1 MFQKQYAIQDIATL
15 KARFAYMF
23 AKPTISLEFHKG
35 WFPIVTGLCVE
46 IDRVLGDDRLAFHW
60 VQIKEKFGTLRLH
73 FDLQGA
79 PEPLRKSLQALVS
92 QAGSESAR
100 CCMVCGEPA
109 RLSYQGGW
117 MVTVCEV
124 HEPDEVSRRGGHS
137 LRELMEVPEHGE
149 GAA

>member
-1 MFQKQYAIQDIATL
+1 MFPKNHDIEDIATL
-15 KARFAYMF
+15 KKRFDYMF
-23 AKPTISLEFHKG
+23 VGPTISLEFCKG
-35 WFPIVTGLCVE
+35 WFPIVAGLCLE
-46 IDRVLGDDRLAFHW
+46 IDRVLGEHRPSFHW

-73 FDLQGA
+73 FDLEGA
-79 PEPLRKSLQALVS
+79 PEPLRKSLQGLLS
-92 QAGSESAR
+92 QAGQESAR

-124 HEPDEVSRRGGHS
+124 HEPDEVSRRGGRT
-137 LRELMEVPEHGE
+137 LRLLMEVPEHGE